1 MLRCLKSINVDPLTV
16 TYKFKSLET
25 MLRSSVLYREQFLNN
40 GLNVEYKLYIGI
52 NEFQAIFVV
61 E

>member
-1 MLRCLKSINVDPLTV
+1 MLRCLNSINVNPLEV
-16 TYKFKSLET
+16 TYNFKCLET
-25 MLRSSVLYREQFLNN
+25 MLRSCVLYREQFLNN
-40 GLNVEYKLYIGI
+40 GLKVEYKLYIGI